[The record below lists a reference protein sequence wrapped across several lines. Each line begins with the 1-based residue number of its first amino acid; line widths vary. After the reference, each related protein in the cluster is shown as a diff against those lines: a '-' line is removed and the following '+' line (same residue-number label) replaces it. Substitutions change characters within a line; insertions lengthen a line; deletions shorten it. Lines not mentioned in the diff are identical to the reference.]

1 MYTDN
6 TLNKDVYT
14 VREIANLLHCIP
26 NAVTAAIK
34 AGRLRAFKIS
44 KIYLITRED
53 LAEYLEYRER
63 RDNGRR

>member
-1 MYTDN
+1 MN
-6 TLNKDVYT
+6 ITLNKDTYT

-26 NAVTAAIK
+26 SAVTAAIK
-34 AGRLRAFKIS
+34 AGRLRASKIS
-44 KIYLITRED
+44 KIYIITRED

>member
-1 MYTDN
+1 MYTDI

-14 VREIANLLHCIP
+14 VREAANIIHCMPCTI
-26 NAVTAAIK
+26 TAAIK
-34 AGRLRAFKIS
+34 AGRLRASKIS